1 MCDSLSAVQVEEM
14 IEEAKQ
20 ESEGVIDPSM
30 AELPL
35 IRLRTEYSGFDKL
48 NVQRFGQPF
57 VGRVANP
64 DSILLFFKTRAN
76 VRKSEKKKKS
86 AQDAGSEAM
95 MVCLYICVCMRES
108 VLVCINRCVGSTQFH
123 FTLSSTLCVYA
134 RAGGHQSECR
144 GP

>member
-1 MCDSLSAVQVEEM
+1 M

-95 MVCLYICVCMRES
+95 MVCLYICVCMRECS
-108 VLVCINRCVGSTQFH
+108 
-123 FTLSSTLCVYA
+123 CVY
-134 RAGGHQSECR
+134 QSMRWVNSVSLYTLIYFVCVCACR
-144 GP
+144 RPSK